1 MAPESG
7 RERERD
13 KQTGERRQ
21 RRQRMGENDFFQ
33 NINNIY
39 FDLDTSGVEILKA
52 REIEEIKEL
61 YKANLIS
68 NGAAI
73 DGLKSIDDK
82 WGNLKT
88 DSELY
93 YSEIDN
99 KMTYDGKTKA

>member
-1 MAPESG
+1 MAKPLICSTFDIFFKDLYKNAET
-7 RERERD
+7 REMQD
-13 KQTGERRQ
+13 K
-21 RRQRMGENDFFQ
+21 FK

-61 YKANLIS
+61 YKSNLIS

-73 DGLKSIDDK
+73 EGLKAIDDK
-82 WGNLKT
+82 WGNLKS

-99 KMTYDGKTKA
+99 KMTYDGKTKV